1 MTRIIKIISILLLIP
16 AFSVYG
22 AEHDKTKSKELR
34 TTGRDYPRMPG
45 INGQTPRGVSIHYSN
60 NHICF
65 DLPAESVYLDVYI
78 EDDSG
83 MVWSGYVSSEEPCID
98 TPTMTFPS
106 YIECTTDTGA
116 KLSATLD

>member
-1 MTRIIKIISILLLIP
+1 MKPIQTTILALAILSSLN
-16 AFSVYG
+16 AF
-22 AEHDKTKSKELR
+22 AEHNTNKGRTLEPKTSSER
-34 TTGRDYPRMPG
+34 PRMPG
-45 INGQTPRGVSIHYSN
+45 INGQTLRGVFIHYSN

-65 DLPAESVYLDVYI
+65 DLPSEAGYLDVYI
-78 EDDSG
+78 EDGTG
-83 MVWSGYVSSEEPCID
+83 MTWSGYVSPEETCID